1 MKRVVYMLIGAATAA
16 ATSKAVEENAKQ
28 GGADGVLGIA
38 QVLFKKIRATK
49 ANTAN
54 PNSSSSGITG
64 VIKKA
69 VSRNEDPYS
78 Y

>member
-1 MKRVVYMLIGAATAA
+1 MKRVVYMLIGAAVAA
-16 ATSKAVEENAKQ
+16 ATNKAVEENARQ
-28 GGADGVLGIA
+28 GGADGALGAA

-49 ANTAN
+49 ANTTD
-54 PNSSSSGITG
+54 PITPSSGISG
-64 VIKKA
+64 VIRKA